1 MRGKDASFFIPTIAL
16 SSPALAD
23 AEGYRHMADWGY
35 GYGFGMMFG
44 PILWLIVLG
53 LVVAGVVWFVR
64 RLDHDPQQSQKSDAL
79 SELDLR
85 LARGEIDVDDYTS
98 RKKLLEA

>member
-1 MRGKDASFFIPTIAL
+1 MLRFAIPTIAL
-16 SSPALAD
+16 TSPAFAD
-23 AEGYRHMADWGY
+23 PQGYGHMRDWGY

-53 LVVAGVVWFVR
+53 LIVAGVIWFVR
-64 RLDHDPQQSQKSDAL
+64 RLDHGPQTSQKSDAL

-85 LARGEIDVDDYTS
+85 LARGEIDADDYAA
-98 RKKLLEA
+98 RKKLLEG

>member
-1 MRGKDASFFIPTIAL
+1 M
-16 SSPALAD
+16 
-23 AEGYRHMADWGY
+23 MDWGY

-53 LVVAGVVWFVR
+53 LIVAGVIWLVR
-64 RLDHDPQQSQKSDAL
+64 RLDHGPQTGRQSDAL

-85 LARGEIDVDDYTS
+85 RARGEIDVDDYAE
-98 RKKLLEA
+98 RKKLLEG